1 MSLPLCTPEKL
12 ECVRNIEVKNEECL
26 QQCSGFWMEEEK
38 EKEKEKEYS
47 KEKIKKLSKQYWKNK
62 GFYQFSNYLGIFSH
76 IILILCIYIS

>member
-38 EKEKEKEYS
+38 DQKEYS
-47 KEKIKKLSKQYWKNK
+47 REKIKKLSKQYWKNK
-62 GFYQFSNYLGIFSH
+62 GFYQFSNYFGIFFSH
-76 IILILCIYIS
+76 YSNYASTLAE